1 MQNIEP
7 DTKAFVLEAFDAL
20 FNRRDLA
27 AAEDYWSPE
36 YVQHSAHIPP
46 GRAGLFDLIRN
57 APATLRYENQTIMA
71 DGDLVMLHGR
81 FSGMGRPADWI
92 VVDIVRLENGVLKE
106 HWDVIQDE
114 ASFATSRSGLPMFGS
129 TFPSDA
135 TLERVA

>member
-1 MQNIEP
+1 MPNIKP

-46 GRAGLFDLIRN
+46 GRAGLFELIRS

-114 ASFATSRSGLPMFGS
+114 ASSATSRSGLPMFGS

-135 TLERVA
+135 TLARVA